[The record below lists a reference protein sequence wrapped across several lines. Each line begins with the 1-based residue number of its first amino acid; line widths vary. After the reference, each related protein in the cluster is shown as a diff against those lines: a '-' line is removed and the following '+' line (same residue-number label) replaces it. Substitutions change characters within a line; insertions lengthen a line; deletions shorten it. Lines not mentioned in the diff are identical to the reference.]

1 MAVITNHKRLISIPN
16 HTVNITST
24 TSEYDMT
31 ATDAMTIVNNDI
43 YCICSKH
50 DGPDEE
56 NPKKYPVVMHKFYNY
71 LPEGSSGKTDYSE
84 VTTSAGSKI
93 IARHSNSITYHN
105 HLFYMVT
112 RNGTGSEN
120 QVMAFGSDG
129 VITNKYTYAGG
140 EIATINFYKEVDGV
154 LYFLIS
160 TGGGNEVPYKIV
172 RISGSKLVNT
182 GVFFKVSVPDSEYS
196 IGNDSYYDLST
207 KQLYVTKIKKIDDKI
222 IKNNR
227 IYQYDLNRTLSG
239 SSLTFNAKRVLQIDS
254 NDNETKFEIEGLAI
268 YDNKKFVCANVV
280 IGNATDGSDGI
291 FKLYV

>member
-1 MAVITNHKRLISIPN
+1 MAVITRHSKLIDIP
-16 HTVNITST
+16 TKTISGI
-24 TSEYDMT
+24 EMT

-50 DGPDEE
+50 DKKSVV
-56 NPKKYPVVMHKFYNY
+56 NKMKYPVVMHKFYNY
-71 LPEGSSGKTDYSE
+71 LPEGSSGKTDYSV

-120 QVMAFGSDG
+120 QIMAFGSDG

-160 TGGGNEVPYKIV
+160 TGGGDKVPYKIV
-172 RISGSKLVNT
+172 KISGSKLVST
-182 GVFFKVSVPDSEYS
+182 GVSFHVIAPDNDYSE
-196 IGNDSYYDLST
+196 GNDSYYDLAT
-207 KQLYVTKIKKIDDKI
+207 KQLYVTKFKRIDDTI
-222 IKNNR
+222 VKNNR
-227 IYQYDLNRTLSG
+227 IYQYDLDRTLSG
-239 SSLTFNAKRVLQIDS
+239 SSLSFNAKRVLQIDS
-254 NDNETKFEIEGLAI
+254 NDDETKFEIEGLAI
-268 YDNKKFVCANVV
+268 YDNKKYVCANVV

>member
-1 MAVITNHKRLISIPN
+1 MAVITRHSKLLDIPTKIISGIK
-16 HTVNITST
+16 
-24 TSEYDMT
+24 MT

-56 NPKKYPVVMHKFYNY
+56 NPKKYPVALLKFYNY
-71 LPEGSSGKTDYSE
+71 LPEGSSGKTDYSV

-160 TGGGNEVPYKIV
+160 TGGGDKVPYKIV
-172 RISGSKLVNT
+172 KISGSKLVST
-182 GVFFKVSVPDSEYS
+182 GVSFHVIAPDNDYSE
-196 IGNDSYYDLST
+196 GNDSYYDLST
-207 KQLYVTKIKKIDDKI
+207 KQLYVTKFKKIEVNGKKT

-254 NDNETKFEIEGLAI
+254 NDNETKFEVEGLAI
-268 YDNKKFVCANVV
+268 YDNKKYVCANVV